1 MVALSRIIVHKLAI
15 QCYRLLML
23 ASHESTN
30 LKSFKFAIPIC
41 LRINKSSRAW
51 FADASLITHRK
62 HISQTQR
69 FNITSFIFSTMSVG
83 SIFVFTSGI
92 STWAVSPPIFPSST
106 GWFPSRHQSADSAV
120 PVLFTDRGP
129 SMKWGPVH
137 SEVREG
143 EVLSTP
149 LEWSSV
155 PNTSSRRMIITFQRE
170 WWGDR
175 MWEMS
180 RRHLDEKRDRTAKSD
195 KFLIQLK
202 KIWKVKFDKL

>member
-1 MVALSRIIVHKLAI
+1 MIALARIIAHKRVFSSILH
-15 QCYRLLML
+15 RTFML
-23 ASHESTN
+23 AFHVSTN
-30 LKSFKFAIPIC
+30 LKPFKFAIPAY

-92 STWAVSPPIFPSST
+92 STWAVSPIFPSST

-155 PNTSSRRMIITFQRE
+155 PNTSGRRMIITFQRE

-180 RRHLDEKRDRTAKSD
+180 RRHLSEKKRSYG
-195 KFLIQLK
+195 
-202 KIWKVKFDKL
+202 KIR